1 MNIIIRKNLI
11 AHKKRNNLT
20 AIIYSLT
27 LGTVIFIL
35 MQLRQEFALLSYIHG
50 ISDAT
55 FSLEAKNYEEYGWT
69 TPYVDPRIITPI
81 LVAHEESIDEWAYY
95 TRPLSKEW
103 N

>member
-35 MQLRQEFALLSYIHG
+35 M
-50 ISDAT
+50 
-55 FSLEAKNYEEYGWT
+55 
-69 TPYVDPRIITPI
+69 
-81 LVAHEESIDEWAYY
+81 
-95 TRPLSKEW
+95 
-103 N
+103 